1 MDKSFKALKRFF
13 RKSEFDC
20 EDVVDYSS
28 ARIENDLKPDKR
40 SAFQAHPEQMRSL
53 PGIYGNVVVNDRLLG

>member
-1 MDKSFKALKRFF
+1 MFKAIKRFF
-13 RKSEFDC
+13 RKGEFDC

-28 ARIENDLKPDKR
+28 AYIENDLKPDKR
-40 SAFQAHPEQMRSL
+40 SCIPGAPEQMRSL